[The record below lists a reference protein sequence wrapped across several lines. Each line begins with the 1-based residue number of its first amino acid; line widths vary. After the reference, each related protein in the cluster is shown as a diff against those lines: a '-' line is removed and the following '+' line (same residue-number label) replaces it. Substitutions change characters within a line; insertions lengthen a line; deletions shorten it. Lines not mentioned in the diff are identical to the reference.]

1 MKYHNYKR
9 SKNKKPKR
17 CQCLTDEAMPRD
29 EETVDRIFAGNL
41 DGLPPLSSKVISVIT
56 LNIIIKKSV
65 SKMRGYR
72 FLAQRRY
79 FQQQYHYQVKFN
91 KSK

>member
-17 CQCLTDEAMPRD
+17 TQCLTDEAMPRD

-41 DGLPPLSSKVISVIT
+41 DGLPPLSSKVITVK
-56 LNIIIKKSV
+56 IIIKKSV
-65 SKMRGYR
+65 IKMRGLPLLSSQAI
-72 FLAQRRY
+72 FSTAILLSGK
-79 FQQQYHYQVKFN
+79 V
-91 KSK
+91 